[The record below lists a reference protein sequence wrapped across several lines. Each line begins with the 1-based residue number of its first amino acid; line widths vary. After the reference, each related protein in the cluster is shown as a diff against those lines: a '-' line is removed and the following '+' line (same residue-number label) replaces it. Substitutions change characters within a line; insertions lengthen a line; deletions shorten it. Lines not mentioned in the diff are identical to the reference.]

1 MRSILVLTA
10 LLLSLTSNAAP
21 VTWTVDSLL
30 FSDGGSGFGS
40 FDYDASTNLYSEI
53 NITTLRS
60 DDGGFA
66 NYQSLLPSVPSN
78 DERLFL
84 VGPGAGGLT
93 GLSFFFSSGLTNT
106 GGMVTILSGEEV
118 FCEDYECSQPAGK
131 IRDVVSGSVSAVPVP
146 AAVWLFGS
154 ALAALGWLRAKPAS

>member
-10 LLLSLTSNAAP
+10 LLLSLTANAAS

-30 FSDGGSGFGS
+30 FSDGGSAYGS
-40 FDYDASTNLYSEI
+40 FDYDSSTNLYSEI

-60 DDGGFA
+60 DGGGFA
-66 NYQSLLPSVPSN
+66 NYQSLIPSVPSN

-93 GLSFFFSSGLTNT
+93 GVAFLFDSGLTNT
-106 GGMVTILSGEEV
+106 GGTVAIISGEEV
-118 FCEDYECSQPAGK
+118 FCEDYECLQPAGK
-131 IRDVVSGSVSAVPVP
+131 IRDVVSGSISAVPVP

-154 ALAALGWLRAKPAS
+154 ALAALGWLRPKPTA